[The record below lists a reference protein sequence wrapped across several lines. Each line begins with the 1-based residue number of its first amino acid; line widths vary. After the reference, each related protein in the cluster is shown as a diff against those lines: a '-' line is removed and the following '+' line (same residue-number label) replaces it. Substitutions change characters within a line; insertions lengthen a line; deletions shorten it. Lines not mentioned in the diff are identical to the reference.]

1 MPISSRTYF
10 VDIDDK
16 LLFMS
21 ARDHALMFKHPVANP
36 VLRFAGMR
44 VRTAEV
50 LVEVQARVP
59 TTVLSMNCYVTT
71 FDERGVLV
79 WEKLVER
86 FVRRPR
92 SPAATSSD
100 ESRWQPSA
108 AQRLVISNAALGH
121 GSATR
126 LLDRTTT
133 R

>member
-1 MPISSRTYF
+1 MPIASRTFF
-10 VDIDDK
+10 VDADDT

-21 ARDHALMFKHPVANP
+21 ARDHALMFKHPEAHP
-36 VLRFAGMR
+36 VLRFAGMH

-50 LVEVQARVP
+50 LVEVQARAP
-59 TTVLSMNCYVTT
+59 TTVLSVNCYVTT

-79 WEKLVER
+79 WEELVER

-92 SPAATSSD
+92 SPSATAQD
-100 ESRWQPSA
+100 DSRWQPSS
-108 AQRLVISNAALGH
+108 AQALAISNAALGH